1 MCTDLTKCPTC
12 KLTMESHST
21 DELMECCM
29 KQVGNDFFD
38 DVGIC
43 PNCKHDI
50 KTHSGQGLAECIIEF
65 LKSGIN

>member
-1 MCTDLTKCPTC
+1 MTECPTC

-29 KQVGNDFFD
+29 KQVGSNFDD
-38 DVGIC
+38 DVGTC

-50 KTHSGQGLAECIIEF
+50 KKHSGKELAECTIEF
-65 LKSGIN
+65 LKSGINK